1 MEVIWQIFVS
11 IQRLLLFQ
19 ERDVILRSQWDEILN
34 EFISVKMIW
43 SRLYSASCKKMRS
56 ESVKGD

>member
-34 EFISVKMIW
+34 EFISEKIIW
-43 SRLYSASCKKMRS
+43 SRLYSIS
-56 ESVKGD
+56 